1 MTLPGAA
8 FLPPLGLESCWGF
21 PVSDACL
28 RELSCV
34 VLRLFFSSSPGR
46 CFSGFGGVALRFC
59 HPLGLNPAGVSLFR
73 MHASE
78 SYLAWF

>member
-1 MTLPGAA
+1 MTLGTFRGWFGAA

-34 VLRLFFSSSPGR
+34 VLRLVLRLVLIFSLV
-46 CFSGFGGVALRFC
+46 VAL
-59 HPLGLNPAGVSLFR
+59 AV
-73 MHASE
+73 
-78 SYLAWF
+78 